1 MKMPSPNVSMAGFQV
16 LTRDTNTTS
25 WVGAGPKRA
34 AKAAKSAT
42 EFHFCALFWRKIVS
56 FFALKIFL
64 FALKIFQS
72 MFFSKSLA
80 NRMKVAKF
88 QEGTAEIKCNT
99 ASLNIYQT
107 IALKYAKKN

>member
-42 EFHFCALFWRKIVS
+42 EFHFYALFWRKIVS
-56 FFALKIFL
+56 F